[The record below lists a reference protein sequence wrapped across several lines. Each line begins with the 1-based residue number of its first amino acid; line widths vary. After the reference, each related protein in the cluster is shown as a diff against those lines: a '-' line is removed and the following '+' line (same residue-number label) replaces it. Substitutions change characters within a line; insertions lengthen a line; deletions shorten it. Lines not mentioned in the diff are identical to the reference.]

1 MQVFL
6 ANICLK
12 KMICITSAWDRNV
25 SQAPELILFFLI
37 IKNME
42 GIYNLLSW
50 EKYIMSG
57 AWEMCILV
65 FSVMLGN
72 TNWLSYTVAQQ
83 IKSLEFCS
91 LNPRNL
97 SQQFMV
103 FLINEPTLSRTD
115 KSNTSL
121 MSQCYQRS
129 WMSFQALDAIS
140 LGVSIIWLQ
149 STCLTYI

>member
-72 TNWLSYTVAQQ
+72 TNWLS
-83 IKSLEFCS
+83 
-91 LNPRNL
+91 
-97 SQQFMV
+97 
-103 FLINEPTLSRTD
+103 
-115 KSNTSL
+115 
-121 MSQCYQRS
+121 
-129 WMSFQALDAIS
+129 
-140 LGVSIIWLQ
+140 
-149 STCLTYI
+149 